1 MKKKFFAVLVMLS
14 LVVTSIPINALDAD
28 TIAEPTADEEVLEY
42 LLDAGYPQEIID
54 TMSESLKLKFFEQ
67 RQTYESSDTTYG
79 IMTEEYHITY
89 QVDSD
94 GEILIDNAN
103 LAQLDA
109 LMAEQSTVEKIL
121 SDKNQAILSEGDTL
135 QSQALKAELSASASA
150 ASVQETESASVS
162 APMLTEEQAQ
172 FVDNMQEV
180 EPAVALATLS
190 NWYAS
195 IYVNQRAGT
204 NKSLMY
210 IWSWEYRPLATDI
223 DKMAI
228 AWSGGF
234 TFLPSS
240 VYWEYEVNVTKSVYD
255 YSLGTWTPV
264 NVSKYEMLNQSYGY
278 DENLLNCGVSKDVD
292 IIEYYDDAAN
302 NCRWYSTEHFGKLYV
317 EISNSSGSSTASGEA
332 IAQYFHHNTV
342 GSPGTLSFTSQPSIT
357 MNGGWYDTSSTS
369 TASISFYK

>member
-28 TIAEPTADEEVLEY
+28 TITEPTADEEVLEY

-54 TMSESLKLKFFEQ
+54 TLDEDLKLKFFEQ

-79 IMTEEYHITY
+79 IMTEEYYISY

-121 SDKNQAILSEGDTL
+121 SDKNQAVLSEGDTL
-135 QSQALKAELSASASA
+135 QSQALKAELTAAASA
-150 ASVQETESASVS
+150 ASVQETESASVF

-180 EPAVALATLS
+180 EPAAALATLS

-195 IYVNQRAGT
+195 ISINQRVGADKKGIVYT
-204 NKSLMY
+204 WTWK
-210 IWSWEYRPLATDI
+210 YRPLATDI
-223 DKMAI
+223 DKVAI
-228 AWSGGF
+228 AWSGDF
-234 TFLPSS
+234 AFRLSS

-255 YSLGTWTPV
+255 YSLCTQTPV
-264 NVSKYEMLNQSYGY
+264 DDFKYETLNQSYGY
-278 DENLLNCGVSKDVD
+278 DENLLNCGVSKDID
-292 IIEYYDDAAN
+292 IIEYYDDATN
-302 NCRWYSTEHFGKLYV
+302 NCRWYSTVHFGVLYV
-317 EISNSSGSSTASGEA
+317 ESSNSSGSSTASGET
-332 IAQYFHHNTV
+332 IA
-342 GSPGTLSFTSQPSIT
+342 
-357 MNGGWYDTSSTS
+357 
-369 TASISFYK
+369 